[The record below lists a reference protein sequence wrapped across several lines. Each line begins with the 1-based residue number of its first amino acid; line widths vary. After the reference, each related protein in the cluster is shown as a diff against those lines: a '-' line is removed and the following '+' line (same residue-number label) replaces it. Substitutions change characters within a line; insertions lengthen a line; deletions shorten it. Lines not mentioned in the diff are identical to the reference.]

1 LLLLGLAAFL
11 LALLVVLPARWVGGM
26 LPPAVQCAEWGGTLW
41 RGSCA
46 KLAVAVPGHPPV
58 RIEATSWKLH
68 PVSLLRG
75 RLAAEVAL
83 TDARGDAAGQV
94 EMTRSGQ
101 LVLHGATARIQLDP
115 QFSGGLPSGWRGRVE
130 MQQVELD
137 WRANQVHRL
146 GGEFRFNDLRDE
158 NGREMG
164 NYQLVFPD
172 SSTAPFSGQLHD
184 QGGPLQVQAAV
195 GLGADRSW
203 SINGTVAER
212 QGSNAGFRRYLE
224 VLGSP
229 DAAGRYPLSATGT
242 FK

>member
-1 LLLLGLAAFL
+1 
-11 LALLVVLPARWVGGM
+11 
-26 LPPAVQCAEWGGTLW
+26 
-41 RGSCA
+41 
-46 KLAVAVPGHPPV
+46 
-58 RIEATSWKLH
+58 
-68 PVSLLRG
+68 
-75 RLAAEVAL
+75 
-83 TDARGDAAGQV
+83 
-94 EMTRSGQ
+94 
-101 LVLHGATARIQLDP
+101 
-115 QFSGGLPSGWRGRVE
+115 

-137 WRANQVHRL
+137 WQANQVHRL

-172 SSTAPFSGQLHD
+172 SSTAPFSGQLRD
-184 QGGPLQVQAAV
+184 QGGPLEVQATV

-203 SINGTVAER
+203 SLNGTVAER